1 MCICTQIVQ
10 RFDLMVVQRF
20 HPETRIFVSCAV
32 YTHRE
37 MVHLYVSSVL
47 YREIVLEG
55 FVFNNVYIDAEIVV
69 NCSQCQG
76 EEGVKEGID
85 I

>member
-1 MCICTQIVQ
+1 MYRVQCTHTE
-10 RFDLMVVQRF
+10 RW
-20 HPETRIFVSCAV
+20 
-32 YTHRE
+32 
-37 MVHLYVSSVL
+37 

>member
-1 MCICTQIVQ
+1 MVVQ
-10 RFDLMVVQRF
+10 RFVLMVVQRF

-32 YTHRE
+32 YTH
-37 MVHLYVSSVL
+37 
-47 YREIVLEG
+47 REIVLEG

-76 EEGVKEGID
+76 EEGVKEGKD